1 MWSLLPYWTKII
13 PFIFCWFCRDF
24 INSWHYLG
32 LQYLAGKQVHV
43 LATTVTIIFSV
54 IIIFI
59 IMKSYRNRICSCNQR
74 LVIFLKKSNFGL
86 SNLYVLE
93 FLYQSNHVVCSDNV
107 EITSKFTIRLI
118 YIIVYENK
126 EKQSPIF
133 KSSF

>member
-32 LQYLAGKQVHV
+32 LQYLAGKEAHV
-43 LATTVTIIFSV
+43 LATTVSIICSV

-59 IMKSYRNRICSCNQR
+59 IMKSYENRICSGNQR
-74 LVIFLKKSNFGL
+74 LVFIFLSNFGL

-107 EITSKFTIRLI
+107 VITSNFTIRLI
-118 YIIVYENK
+118 CIIVYENK
-126 EKQSPIF
+126 EKKSPIS